1 MAAGRVGSGLRDYIC
16 SHSFG
21 ASWFGC
27 PQGAHA
33 ANSIKAQIGLV
44 SVIKFVHVLAC
55 FLCCARKP
63 SLARVALVLFLLM
76 ASLPFAHPPSLT
88 FTSNLSSLAYIR
100 MLSSLHYDLTADEE
114 LSRLALRAVL
124 ALIPRL
130 SLVSLCS
137 FHANEMECII
147 KPFSLGVYLHS

>member
-1 MAAGRVGSGLRDYIC
+1 MIE
-16 SHSFG
+16 
-21 ASWFGC
+21 
-27 PQGAHA
+27 
-33 ANSIKAQIGLV
+33 
-44 SVIKFVHVLAC
+44 FVHVLAC

-63 SLARVALVLFLLM
+63 SPARVALVLFLLM
-76 ASLPFAHPPSLT
+76 ASLSFAHPPSLT
-88 FTSNLSSLAYIR
+88 FTSNLSSLAFIR

-137 FHANEMECII
+137 FHANEMSCII
-147 KPFSLGVYLHS
+147 KLFSLGFYLHSINLLPFCSAIEQRPEQKLCILFASSCSPQRLPS